1 MWRGPWPYFPR
12 QGCVED
18 AAETLFINPSPQYLA
33 TYLCNPA
40 LPSSGH
46 CMYST
51 VLEDQLFEPS
61 LYSCWVPLITSDMTV
76 HGKY

>member
-1 MWRGPWPYFPR
+1 MWREALGLTSLDR
-12 QGCVED
+12 SVED
-18 AAETLFINPSPQYLA
+18 GAETLFINPSPQYLA
-33 TYLCNPA
+33 TYLYNPA

-51 VLEDQLFEPS
+51 MLEDQLLEPS